1 MVESHAV
8 HSKLISIDPGADTG
22 SSALGEKLYED
33 AEVFRHLHS
42 KPLLREDRIEDDA
55 FKHPSLLQSVH
66 RCARLFDLPSDIS
79 NGEIHLHSSLFGQMA
94 A

>member
-1 MVESHAV
+1 MVESHV
-8 HSKLISIDPGADTG
+8 IHSKLISIDPGGDTG
-22 SSALGEKLYED
+22 SSALGEELYEV
-33 AEVFRHLHS
+33 AELFRHLHS

-79 NGEIHLHSSLFGQMA
+79 NEEIHLHSSLFG
-94 A
+94 